1 LRFICNILNMRT
13 LIILPAILFW
23 FVSVGL
29 AQNTYSKKSDSDPKA
44 KQILDKLKKNY
55 EGYSSMEVSFEV
67 SLEFPKQKPEVQKGS
82 LIQSGDKYQV
92 KMTDQEVYSDGKQIW
107 VYLKKN
113 KQVQILD
120 PAAAVENDMF
130 SPKQMLRLYETE
142 NFAYAIT
149 GQFKE
154 NGNDI
159 AEIEFKPL
167 SAGSEYTK
175 MRLKVNK
182 TQMKLI
188 SLAVFSR
195 DGSKYTIKVNSLV
208 TNKKYTS
215 DIFVLNTKALKGVR
229 IEDLRID

>member
-1 LRFICNILNMRT
+1 MRFIRNISNMRT
-13 LIILPAILFW
+13 LFILPAILFW
-23 FVSVGL
+23 LVTKSEV
-29 AQNTYSKKSDSDPKA
+29 QNTYSKKGDSDPKA

-55 EGYSSMEVSFEV
+55 ESYSSMEVNFEV
-67 SLEFPKQKPEVQKGS
+67 TLEFPKQKPEVQKGS
-82 LIQSGDKYQV
+82 LIQYGDKYQV
-92 KMTDQEVYSDGKQIW
+92 KMTDQEIYSDGKQIW

-120 PAAAVENDMF
+120 PAAAEENDMF

-149 GQFKE
+149 GQSKE
-154 NGNDI
+154 NGTEITD
-159 AEIEFKPL
+159 IEFKPL

-182 TQMKLI
+182 TQMKLV
-188 SLAVFSR
+188 SLIVFSR
-195 DGSKYTIKVNSLV
+195 EGSKYTIKVNSLI
-208 TNKKYTS
+208 TNKKYAS
-215 DIFVLNTKALKGVR
+215 DIFVFNPKAIKGVR

>member
-1 LRFICNILNMRT
+1 
-13 LIILPAILFW
+13 
-23 FVSVGL
+23 
-29 AQNTYSKKSDSDPKA
+29 
-44 KQILDKLKKNY
+44 
-55 EGYSSMEVSFEV
+55 
-67 SLEFPKQKPEVQKGS
+67 
-82 LIQSGDKYQV
+82 
-92 KMTDQEVYSDGKQIW
+92 MTDQEVYSDGKQIW

>member
-1 LRFICNILNMRT
+1 MRRLFILS
-13 LIILPAILFW
+13 AILFW
-23 FVSVGL
+23 INSVGF

-55 EGYSSMEVSFEV
+55 ESYSSMEVSFEV

-92 KMTDQEVYSDGKQIW
+92 KMTDQEIYSDGKQIW

-120 PAAAVENDMF
+120 PAAAEENDMF

-154 NGNDI
+154 NGNEI